1 MSKETVGYTEN
12 NYDPINNAIEES
24 IRTQRA
30 KSSWQYAKVF
40 ALVLASIGI
49 LCILLA
55 WAYSIYKKPN
65 SKILDKLEKVEK
77 IIYQEKE
84 IEKKFNQ
91 DSQKIV
97 NSKKIV
103 YNKKTTR
110 FFNHTEG
117 SYNIITGYIYS
128 TVKDLLEGK
137 QPKEKYCY
145 IEKGATSFSF
155 DRPATLP
162 LQQKALKEIGLT
174 PRSVLKYKSYC
185 NYN

>member
-40 ALVLASIGI
+40 ALILASIGI

-84 IEKKFNQ
+84 IEKKN
-91 DSQKIV
+91 
-97 NSKKIV
+97 
-103 YNKKTTR
+103 
-110 FFNHTEG
+110 
-117 SYNIITGYIYS
+117 
-128 TVKDLLEGK
+128 
-137 QPKEKYCY
+137 
-145 IEKGATSFSF
+145 
-155 DRPATLP
+155 
-162 LQQKALKEIGLT
+162 
-174 PRSVLKYKSYC
+174 
-185 NYN
+185 

>member
-1 MSKETVGYTEN
+1 MSKETIGYTEN

-65 SKILDKLEKVEK
+65 SKILGKLEKVEK

-84 IEKKFNQ
+84 IEKKINQ
-91 DSQKIV
+91 DNQKIV
-97 NSKKIV
+97 NSEKIV
-103 YNKKTTR
+103 YNNSTTR
-110 FFNHTEG
+110 FFNH
-117 SYNIITGYIYS
+117 NIDSFTVVTRWRYS
-128 TVKDLLEGK
+128 AVKDLLEGK
-137 QPKEKYCY
+137 QPTDKSCY
-145 IEKGATSFSF
+145 IEKNQFRFEF
-155 DRPATLP
+155 DRPTNSI
-162 LQQKALKEIGLT
+162 QQKALQEIGLNAS
-174 PRSVLKYKSYC
+174 SVLKYKSYC